1 MEKSYDLQ
9 SEVKEFQDIA
19 VQYMAASTPMVASP
33 VGGVTEIV
41 RHGESGFFAR
51 TEEEWGKRLTRNFAL
66 PVPAAPWLGA
76 AQTSAGT
83 T

>member
-1 MEKSYDLQ
+1 
-9 SEVKEFQDIA
+9 VKEFQDIA
-19 VQYMAASTPMVASP
+19 VQYMEVSTPMVASP
-33 VGGVTEIV
+33 AGGVTETV

-51 TEEEWGKRLTRNFAL
+51 TEEEPGEPLTDNVAL
-66 PVPAAPWLGA
+66 PILAAPWLGA